1 MLEIAESGF
10 NAPALVIHF
19 LEFSR
24 REGIPVQIGNQAFPD
39 TGGDFNGKH
48 AKIKWVIELVFQI
61 TEVKAGFFRE
71 DAIEGWIRFDQ
82 FGLLSGQDD
91 VKVEI
96 ESGIQG
102 KLQLVEYTV
111 IVRLFDADEIVHIAL
126 GDMREHI
133 VAFIAT
139 IGSEN
144 RSFIKGETV
153 NHCYESTDFIRLTAG
168 LDERVGI
175 TPTTQIIQR
184 VQMQQVIAPRLL
196 LGNIIVF
203 GFTGIGG
210 IMQVGSIAGN
220 QPVPIHTCT
229 AWEGSNDL

>member
-1 MLEIAESGF
+1 MFEVTESGF
-10 NAPALVIHF
+10 NAPALVIQF

-24 REGIPVQIGNQAFPD
+24 REGIPVQIGNQVFPYP
-39 TGGDFNGKH
+39 GGDFNGNH
-48 AKIKWVIELVFQI
+48 AKIKWMIEAVFQI
-61 TEVKAGFFRE
+61 TEVKANFFRE
-71 DAIEGWIRFDQ
+71 ETIERRIRFDQ
-82 FGLLSGQDD
+82 IRLFSCQDD
-91 VKVEI
+91 VKVQI

-111 IVRLFDADEIVHIAL
+111 VARLFDADEIVHIAL

-153 NHCYESTDFIRLTAG
+153 NHCYESADFIRLTAG

-175 TPTTQIIQR
+175 TSTVQI
-184 VQMQQVIAPRLL
+184 V
-196 LGNIIVF
+196 
-203 GFTGIGG
+203 
-210 IMQVGSIAGN
+210 
-220 QPVPIHTCT
+220 
-229 AWEGSNDL
+229 